1 MSPKLL
7 PALLLLL
14 GVALLAAP
22 ARAVREFPRVIASQ
36 LQLDYEPPCS
46 VCHLTNKISAATVT
60 TPFAYALRERG
71 LSGERQSLPAALTR
85 LADDQADS
93 DGDGVADVVE
103 LRNATDPN
111 SRANA
116 SLIAVPDPS
125 FGCSLARPGTGSALA
140 LLSVLG
146 MTAAALGLSRRSKR
160 AESCPRLV
168 GRFKI

>member
-1 MSPKLL
+1 MLSKPL

-14 GVALLAAP
+14 GVALLAGS
-22 ARAVREFPRVIASQ
+22 ARAERQFPSVIASQ

-46 VCHLTNKISAATVT
+46 VCHLTNKTGAATVT
-60 TPFAYALRERG
+60 TPFAYSLRERG
-71 LSGERQSLPAALTR
+71 LSDRQSLPLALTR

-93 DGDGVADVVE
+93 DGDGVPDVVE

-111 SRANA
+111 SKANA

-125 FGCSLARPGTGSALA
+125 FGCSMARPSNGLASA

-146 MTAAALGLSRRSKR
+146 MTAAALRLRRRSKR
-160 AESCPRLV
+160 V
-168 GRFKI
+168 